1 MKMINVDKK
10 GETVK
15 CKNDIKNIKLLFL
28 IYVDFESILI
38 PENNEK

>member
-1 MKMINVDKK
+1 MKMIKMDKK

-15 CKNDIKNIKLLFL
+15 FKNYITNIKLLFL